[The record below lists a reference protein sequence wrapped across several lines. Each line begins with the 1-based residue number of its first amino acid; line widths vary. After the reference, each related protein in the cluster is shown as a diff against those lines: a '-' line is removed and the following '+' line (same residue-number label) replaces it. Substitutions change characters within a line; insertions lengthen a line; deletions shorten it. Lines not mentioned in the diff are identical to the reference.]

1 MPRQERE
8 TEREKE
14 KKRNPETKTKFE
26 RTKQKAKNKTK
37 LRIIENE
44 GKACKGG
51 RGRNEEAPSE
61 TLLDLDRT
69 PMQPQR
75 QWPSLLADLVIDPC
89 QPTDS
94 KGCLLVCFVSV

>member
-26 RTKQKAKNKTK
+26 RTKQMAKNKTK

-44 GKACKGG
+44 NRACKGG

-69 PMQPQR
+69 PMQSQR

>member
-8 TEREKE
+8 TDRERN
-14 KKRNPETKTKFE
+14 KKRNPETKTKCE

-44 GKACKGG
+44 DRAWG

-89 QPTDS
+89 QTTDS